1 MKISERSDILRF
13 NKTVVVS
20 HGMYGWW
27 EKLWKIPMLLV
38 PTMKYV
44 GGVTSLGKGRKG
56 LVKPI
61 ERLTAEM

>member
-20 HGMYGWW
+20 DGMCGWW
-27 EKLWKIPMLLV
+27 SDIV
-38 PTMKYV
+38 R
-44 GGVTSLGKGRKG
+44 KGRKG